1 MRASG
6 SRGQAFC
13 AGERFAGC
21 RLASSDIAL
30 RFATSPDNLQRFLE
44 VAAKK
49 NTSAYKTSAAS
60 PSTSRNCR
68 SRARLATKTMQSRAH
83 PGRTARTRAF
93 FGSRST
99 KPLSNSSSSH
109 QPKSSPLANSSAAH
123 RPNPDPLAST
133 SPVHRPEP
141 TLLPTTPQTV
151 RPKPAPYQQPFGS
164 SPSQQP
170 FESSVQAK
178 PPTNGSRHI
187 APSQPPTS
195 NPSGHRTD
203 PGPSPT
209 LPRVIGPMRKDRTAQ
224 LPIAFAPLPRPRAH
238 RSPEGSRRDARHI
251 VHLRFAHNLLA
262 ANRNHLD
269 PLKQKRVSPSS
280 ILADPLGSDM
290 PSIAVVLDGE
300 TSFGPVE
307 VGNVITF

>member
-6 SRGQAFC
+6 SRGRAFC

-49 NTSAYKTSAAS
+49 NASVCKTSAAS

-68 SRARLATKTMQSRAH
+68 SRARLASKTTQSRAH

-93 FGSRST
+93 FGSISA

-109 QPKSSPLANSSAAH
+109 QPNSNPLANSSAAH
-123 RPNPDPLAST
+123 RLNPDPLAST

-151 RPKPAPYQQPFGS
+151 RPKPAPYQQPSGS
-164 SPSQQP
+164 SLSQQP

-178 PPTNGSRHI
+178 LP
-187 APSQPPTS
+187 A
-195 NPSGHRTD
+195 HR
-203 PGPSPT
+203 PKP
-209 LPRVIGPMRKDRTAQ
+209 
-224 LPIAFAPLPRPRAH
+224 APLPATLQAIGPIPSPHQPSPEPSTRCGRTARRSSLLRLRHSLALGRTDRPRA
-238 RSPEGSRRDARHI
+238 
-251 VHLRFAHNLLA
+251 LA
-262 ANRNHLD
+262 AMRAT
-269 PLKQKRVSPSS
+269 SS
-280 ILADPLGSDM
+280 IFDSLMICWLQTVTTLTP
-290 PSIAVVLDGE
+290 
-300 TSFGPVE
+300 
-307 VGNVITF
+307 

>member
-1 MRASG
+1 MGEDCGCGGLRVCG
-6 SRGQAFC
+6 SRGRAFC

-49 NTSAYKTSAAS
+49 NASVCKTSAAS

-68 SRARLATKTMQSRAH
+68 SCARLTSKTTQSKAH

-93 FGSRST
+93 FGSRSA

-109 QPKSSPLANSSAAH
+109 QPKSNPLANSSATH

-151 RPKPAPYQQPFGS
+151 RPKPAPLPATLPAIGPIPSPHQHPPEPSTRCGRTARRS
-164 SPSQQP
+164 SLLRL
-170 FESSVQAK
+170 
-178 PPTNGSRHI
+178 RHSL
-187 APSQPPTS
+187 AL
-195 NPSGHRTD
+195 GRTD
-203 PGPSPT
+203 
-209 LPRVIGPMRKDRTAQ
+209 
-224 LPIAFAPLPRPRAH
+224 RPRA
-238 RSPEGSRRDARHI
+238 
-251 VHLRFAHNLLA
+251 LA
-262 ANRNHLD
+262 AMRAT
-269 PLKQKRVSPSS
+269 SS
-280 ILADPLGSDM
+280 IFDSLIICWLQTVTTLIP
-290 PSIAVVLDGE
+290 
-300 TSFGPVE
+300 
-307 VGNVITF
+307 

>member
-6 SRGQAFC
+6 SRGRAFC

-49 NTSAYKTSAAS
+49 NASVCKTSAAS

-68 SRARLATKTMQSRAH
+68 LRARLASKTTQSRAH

-93 FGSRST
+93 FGSISA

-109 QPKSSPLANSSAAH
+109 QPNSNPLANSSAAY

-151 RPKPAPYQQPFGS
+151 RPKPAPPTSNPPGRRS
-164 SPSQQP
+164 ANSPSNHQSKP
-170 FESSVQAK
+170 SSRPTALGTSPQAS
-178 PPTNGSRHI
+178 P
-187 APSQPPTS
+187 PPTS

-203 PGPSPT
+203 PIPSPT
-209 LPRVIGPMRKDRTAQ
+209 LP
-224 LPIAFAPLPRPRAH
+224 
-238 RSPEGSRRDARHI
+238 
-251 VHLRFAHNLLA
+251 
-262 ANRNHLD
+262 
-269 PLKQKRVSPSS
+269 
-280 ILADPLGSDM
+280 
-290 PSIAVVLDGE
+290 
-300 TSFGPVE
+300 
-307 VGNVITF
+307 

>member
-1 MRASG
+1 MGGGCRGGSLRASG
-6 SRGQAFC
+6 SRGRAFC

-49 NTSAYKTSAAS
+49 NASVCKTSAAS

-68 SRARLATKTMQSRAH
+68 LRARLASKTTQSRAH

-93 FGSRST
+93 FGSISA

-109 QPKSSPLANSSAAH
+109 QPNSNPLANSSAAH
-123 RPNPDPLAST
+123 RLNPDPLAST

-151 RPKPAPYQQPFGS
+151 RPKPAPYQQPSGS
-164 SPSQQP
+164 SLSQQP

-178 PPTNGSRHI
+178 LPTNGSRHI
-187 APSQPPTS
+187 APSQPPLPVTLQAIGPI
-195 NPSGHRTD
+195 PSPHQHSPEPSTRCGRTARRSSLLRLRHSLALGRTD
-203 PGPSPT
+203 
-209 LPRVIGPMRKDRTAQ
+209 
-224 LPIAFAPLPRPRAH
+224 RPRA
-238 RSPEGSRRDARHI
+238 
-251 VHLRFAHNLLA
+251 LA
-262 ANRNHLD
+262 AMRAT
-269 PLKQKRVSPSS
+269 SS
-280 ILADPLGSDM
+280 IFDSLMICWLQTVTTLTP
-290 PSIAVVLDGE
+290 
-300 TSFGPVE
+300 
-307 VGNVITF
+307 

>member
-6 SRGQAFC
+6 SRGRAFC

-49 NTSAYKTSAAS
+49 NASVCKTSAAS

-68 SRARLATKTMQSRAH
+68 SRARLASKTTQSRAH

-93 FGSRST
+93 FGSISA

-109 QPKSSPLANSSAAH
+109 QPNSNPLANSSAAH
-123 RPNPDPLAST
+123 RLNPDPLAST

-151 RPKPAPYQQPFGS
+151 RPKPAPLPATLRVVAQPTALRII
-164 SPSQQP
+164 SPSQAPDQRLSAHRP
-170 FESSVQAK
+170 K
-178 PPTNGSRHI
+178 P
-187 APSQPPTS
+187 
-195 NPSGHRTD
+195 
-203 PGPSPT
+203 
-209 LPRVIGPMRKDRTAQ
+209 
-224 LPIAFAPLPRPRAH
+224 APLPATLQAIGPIPSPHQHSPEPSTRCGRTARRSSLLRLRHSLALGRTDRPRA
-238 RSPEGSRRDARHI
+238 
-251 VHLRFAHNLLA
+251 LA
-262 ANRNHLD
+262 AMRAT
-269 PLKQKRVSPSS
+269 SS
-280 ILADPLGSDM
+280 IFDSLIICWLQTVTTLIP
-290 PSIAVVLDGE
+290 
-300 TSFGPVE
+300 
-307 VGNVITF
+307 

>member
-1 MRASG
+1 MGGGCGGGSLRASG
-6 SRGQAFC
+6 SRGRAFC

-49 NTSAYKTSAAS
+49 NASVCKTSAAS

-68 SRARLATKTMQSRAH
+68 SRARLASKTTQSRAH

-93 FGSRST
+93 FGSISA

-109 QPKSSPLANSSAAH
+109 QPNSNPLANSSAAH
-123 RPNPDPLAST
+123 RLNPDPLAST

-151 RPKPAPYQQPFGS
+151 RPKPAPLPATLRVVAQPTALRII
-164 SPSQQP
+164 SPSQAPDQRLSAHRP
-170 FESSVQAK
+170 K
-178 PPTNGSRHI
+178 P
-187 APSQPPTS
+187 APPTS

-203 PGPSPT
+203 PIPSPT
-209 LPRVIGPMRKDRTAQ
+209 LP
-224 LPIAFAPLPRPRAH
+224 
-238 RSPEGSRRDARHI
+238 
-251 VHLRFAHNLLA
+251 
-262 ANRNHLD
+262 
-269 PLKQKRVSPSS
+269 
-280 ILADPLGSDM
+280 
-290 PSIAVVLDGE
+290 
-300 TSFGPVE
+300 
-307 VGNVITF
+307 

>member
-1 MRASG
+1 MQVERPRERGAFCVGGGCGGGSLRASG
-6 SRGQAFC
+6 SRGRAFC

-30 RFATSPDNLQRFLE
+30 RFTTSPDNLQRFLE

-49 NTSAYKTSAAS
+49 NASVCKTSAAS

-68 SRARLATKTMQSRAH
+68 SRARLASKTTQSRAN

-93 FGSRST
+93 FGSISA

-109 QPKSSPLANSSAAH
+109 QPKSNPLANSSAAH

-151 RPKPAPYQQPFGS
+151 HPKPAPYQQPSGS
-164 SPSQQP
+164 SLSQQP

-178 PPTNGSRHI
+178 LPTNGSRHI
-187 APSQPPTS
+187 APSQPPPTS

-203 PGPSPT
+203 PIPSPT
-209 LPRVIGPMRKDRTAQ
+209 LP
-224 LPIAFAPLPRPRAH
+224 
-238 RSPEGSRRDARHI
+238 
-251 VHLRFAHNLLA
+251 
-262 ANRNHLD
+262 
-269 PLKQKRVSPSS
+269 
-280 ILADPLGSDM
+280 
-290 PSIAVVLDGE
+290 
-300 TSFGPVE
+300 
-307 VGNVITF
+307 

>member
-6 SRGQAFC
+6 SRGRAFC

-49 NTSAYKTSAAS
+49 NASVCKTSAAS

-68 SRARLATKTMQSRAH
+68 SRARLASKTTQSRAH

-93 FGSRST
+93 FGSISA

-109 QPKSSPLANSSAAH
+109 QPNSNPLANSSAAH
-123 RPNPDPLAST
+123 RLNPDPLAST

-151 RPKPAPYQQPFGS
+151 RPKPAPYQQPSGS
-164 SPSQQP
+164 SLSQQP

-178 PPTNGSRHI
+178 LPAHRPKPAPPLPATLQAIGPIPSPHQPSPEPSTRCGRTARRSSLLRLRHSL
-187 APSQPPTS
+187 AL
-195 NPSGHRTD
+195 GRTD
-203 PGPSPT
+203 
-209 LPRVIGPMRKDRTAQ
+209 
-224 LPIAFAPLPRPRAH
+224 RPRA
-238 RSPEGSRRDARHI
+238 
-251 VHLRFAHNLLA
+251 LA
-262 ANRNHLD
+262 AMRAT
-269 PLKQKRVSPSS
+269 SS
-280 ILADPLGSDM
+280 IFDSLMICWLQTVTTLTP
-290 PSIAVVLDGE
+290 
-300 TSFGPVE
+300 
-307 VGNVITF
+307 